1 MVFPHSFPPQA
12 CNLLAAKHSS
22 LAMINT
28 SQNLG
33 HISVL
38 ECASEELFCLT
49 PLGWIQGMAWGVS
62 PGVSKHVSNF
72 MGSEATRQIF
82 GDGPGSLL
90 AGAWNYVAHGT
101 ARAPSQLE
109 RLQWKCSLPTCIGYV
124 SLLWNNGTLDT
135 STLNSVC
142 FSPRYCILCVAIP
155 LPSELFYLAFAQRC
169 LHVALR
175 NFPGPEQ
182 I

>member
-1 MVFPHSFPPQA
+1 MHLIVLVDFLGQVDVQKVNKEKLFAKKHPSAAKQITSYRELEASLPILLSCSFPPQA

-38 ECASEELFCLT
+38 ECTSEELFCLT

-90 AGAWNYVAHGT
+90 AGA
-101 ARAPSQLE
+101 
-109 RLQWKCSLPTCIGYV
+109 
-124 SLLWNNGTLDT
+124 
-135 STLNSVC
+135 
-142 FSPRYCILCVAIP
+142 
-155 LPSELFYLAFAQRC
+155 
-169 LHVALR
+169 
-175 NFPGPEQ
+175 
-182 I
+182 